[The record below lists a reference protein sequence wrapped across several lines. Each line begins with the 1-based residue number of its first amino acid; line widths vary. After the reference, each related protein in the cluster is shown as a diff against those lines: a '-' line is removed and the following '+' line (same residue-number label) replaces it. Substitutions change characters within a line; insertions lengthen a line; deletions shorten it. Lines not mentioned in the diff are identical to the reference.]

1 MWRPDG
7 LCRQEADRKS
17 PPSQPSPQWRREVVR
32 SGEVAGAG
40 PEGAALSS
48 AGVGPGMGSYSSAG
62 GPPGQ
67 TPGAPSPSAA
77 QRSQLPAL
85 SSSPPVC
92 PSPVGR
98 YRE

>member
-1 MWRPDG
+1 MWKPDG

-17 PPSQPSPQWRREVVR
+17 LPSQPSPQWRREVVR
-32 SGEVAGAG
+32 SGTGAEPG
-40 PEGAALSS
+40 LEAAAMSP
-48 AGVGPGMGSYSSAG
+48 AEAAPGMGSYSSAG

-67 TPGAPSPSAA
+67 TLDAPFPSAA
-77 QRSQLPAL
+77 PRSQPPAPP
-85 SSSPPVC
+85 SPPPVC